1 MRDILMIIVSTLCG
15 VGAFIWT
22 TKMII
27 HVFKDI
33 HDDNDYIDFS

>member
-1 MRDILMIIVSTLCG
+1 MRDILMIIVSILCG

-33 HDDNDYIDFS
+33 HDDNDYINFS